1 MNKKSE
7 GGQINTDERRF
18 YIRKRPKD
26 KRLKGTWIIL
36 NVAKTSR
43 EQIRHSRE
51 SGNPAREPGFRV
63 KPGMTE
69 AKGLRK

>member
-1 MNKKSE
+1 MEQRAWSLITK
-7 GGQINTDERRF
+7 
-18 YIRKRPKD
+18 
-26 KRLKGTWIIL
+26 IIFGSAQYAYLYL